1 MIFNAGDTA
10 YIIENGIR
18 VKPVKILN
26 RIGDM
31 YTVRIGRGAICVR
44 YTRLFATA
52 EEAKKH
58 AVKLEELN
66 EQDKTVSEIG
76 TGPEVY
82 NVPRHDTGSRRDIV
96 FEVDE
101 KSSG

>member
-1 MIFNAGDTA
+1 MIFNTGDTA

-44 YTRLFATA
+44 HTRLFASEVEA
-52 EEAKKH
+52 E
-58 AVKLEELN
+58 
-66 EQDKTVSEIG
+66 KTMAGV
-76 TGPEVY
+76 VQK
-82 NVPRHDTGSRRDIV
+82 RRGNRSPYD
-96 FEVDE
+96 F
-101 KSSG
+101 

>member
-18 VKPVKILN
+18 VKPVKILS

-31 YTVRIGRGAICVR
+31 YTVRVGRGAICVR

-52 EEAKKH
+52 EEAEKIMSGVVQK
-58 AVKLEELN
+58 
-66 EQDKTVSEIG
+66 
-76 TGPEVY
+76 
-82 NVPRHDTGSRRDIV
+82 RRGYRSPYDYWC
-96 FEVDE
+96 
-101 KSSG
+101 

>member
-18 VKPVKILN
+18 VKPVKILS

-44 YTRLFATA
+44 HTRLFATA
-52 EEAKKH
+52 VEA
-58 AVKLEELN
+58 E
-66 EQDKTVSEIG
+66 KTMAGAARKRSG
-76 TGPEVY
+76 
-82 NVPRHDTGSRRDIV
+82 N
-96 FEVDE
+96 
-101 KSSG
+101 SSPYDYWC